1 MATLAIPLVAIVLI
15 GQLDSA
21 ALAAWSLLMVLEASA
36 DLLIARPRTERVA
49 SGEPDPRWR
58 RRMLP
63 HYVSF
68 GVVWGSLPLF
78 ALVGGRAEPLWLAIV
93 MVLAVLTVY
102 VVTTAGSRLM
112 FAIGAVGIMAQMA
125 IAIALSDSIPIRLGI
140 LAVAYVGIAFVVHDA
155 LHRHLVDSVSSRLR
169 RRGARAPAQPLP
181 RRSRSCDAAAQPAGA

>member
-1 MATLAIPLVAIVLI
+1 
-15 GQLDSA
+15 
-21 ALAAWSLLMVLEASA
+21 
-36 DLLIARPRTERVA
+36 
-49 SGEPDPRWR
+49 
-58 RRMLP
+58 MLP

-68 GVVWGSLPLF
+68 GAAWGSLPLF

-140 LAVAYVGIAFVVHDA
+140 LAVAYVGIVFVVHDA
-155 LHRHLVDSVSSRLR
+155 LHRHLVDSISSRHVAEELALQLNR
-169 RRGARAPAQPLP
+169 FLADRDP
-181 RRSRSCDAAAQPAGA
+181 RRSCSTAGA